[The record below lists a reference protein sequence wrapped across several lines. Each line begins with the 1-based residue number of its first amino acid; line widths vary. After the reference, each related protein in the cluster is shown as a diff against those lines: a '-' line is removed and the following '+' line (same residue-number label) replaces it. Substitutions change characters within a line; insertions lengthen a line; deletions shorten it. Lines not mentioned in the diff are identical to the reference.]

1 MNVRP
6 LARLRALGI
15 LTGTWWLHQTMFP
28 SGLCVV
34 VGRLASR
41 RGRLADRRGTM
52 VLGIMSGMEPV
63 GRLGARR
70 GTIVLS
76 LKWPNRKLKGRRCV
90 VLYYNEKNVVRR
102 HYCASVCSTNKK
114 SKTAGIDR
122 SKLVHQHNITVILLW
137 GDGGHRQVETRTPT
151 HFATISVM

>member
-41 RGRLADRRGTM
+41 RGRLA
-52 VLGIMSGMEPV
+52 
-63 GRLGARR
+63 ARR
-70 GTIVLS
+70 GTIVLGIMGAS
-76 LKWPNRKLKGRRCV
+76 SSAQAPSRPLESWTTARNARDKRR
-90 VLYYNEKNVVRR
+90 
-102 HYCASVCSTNKK
+102 
-114 SKTAGIDR
+114 
-122 SKLVHQHNITVILLW
+122 
-137 GDGGHRQVETRTPT
+137 
-151 HFATISVM
+151 

>member
-1 MNVRP
+1 MSVRP

-28 SGLCVV
+28 SGLNVF
-34 VGRLASR
+34 VGPMLVLSIMGGVEGAQTAARC
-41 RGRLADRRGTM
+41 GTI
-52 VLGIMSGMEPV
+52 VLGIAGGMEPV

-90 VLYYNEKNVVRR
+90 VFYYNEKMLCGAITVLLCAVQTKNQRR
-102 HYCASVCSTNKK
+102 RASTGRNSSTNTT
-114 SKTAGIDR
+114 TAICYGWR
-122 SKLVHQHNITVILLW
+122 
-137 GDGGHRQVETRTPT
+137 
-151 HFATISVM
+151 

>member
-34 VGRLASR
+34 VGRFASR
-41 RGRLADRRGTM
+41 RGRLAARRGTM
-52 VLGIMSGMEPV
+52 VLGIMGGMEPV

-70 GTIVLS
+70 GTIIVLG
-76 LKWPNRKLKGRRCV
+76 LMGGM
-90 VLYYNEKNVVRR
+90 EGGQTAFGMTAVRVPAHR
-102 HYCASVCSTNKK
+102 HLRVPWNHGQPREMLVTK
-114 SKTAGIDR
+114 SA
-122 SKLVHQHNITVILLW
+122 
-137 GDGGHRQVETRTPT
+137 EAA
-151 HFATISVM
+151 F